1 MGGKEILEL
10 FLRIDP
16 WRKDGWW
23 RIQIKPNDM
32 QKTNIFQCMCF
43 KGSPHSYLSVVVS
56 YFITYF
62 NSLFYNWTL
71 CHFFFSPL
79 FIQTIL
85 WKFQGPRPAPA
96 ELNGILDIEVN
107 GNRTGKAVRLIRYT
121 IPQHPLKFCW
131 TLPFKQIKL
140 VNSEAMK
147 CHYYISTL
155 KPRYL
160 MN

>member
-1 MGGKEILEL
+1 M
-10 FLRIDP
+10 
-16 WRKDGWW
+16 
-23 RIQIKPNDM
+23 
-32 QKTNIFQCMCF
+32 
-43 KGSPHSYLSVVVS
+43 VS

-62 NSLFYNWTL
+62 NACFMIGLCVKFLSLFT
-71 CHFFFSPL
+71 
-79 FIQTIL
+79 QTVL

-107 GNRTGKAVRLIRYT
+107 GNRTGKAVCLIRYT
-121 IPQHPLKFCW
+121 IPQPPLKFCW

-155 KPRYL
+155 KYIPDELAIFLPGILENCSPWGISPGRYHL
-160 MN
+160 LQSQREKAKVIVLPVESKYAERAC